1 MSSAF
6 IPGQPPYRMQLLGG
20 GSQIHPVPN
29 QQAEVL
35 RPLPRVDPNSM
46 EELLN
51 NQINTIMQM
60 LHKEVEAHN
69 NTRTQLHTYVQSK
82 LHWERWFKKND
93 IENQYLHGVIQDLR
107 TKNQEEKIKQFIG
120 QEEGLNALQ
129 ESCHNGL
136 PVHNLSQN
144 RTSILIYI
152 LGTVREV
159 HVRQRIRYLQS
170 PSTKAE
176 ETRGISKS
184 APKTLTSVTRPCN
197 PFGGER

>member
-69 NTRTQLHTYVQSK
+69 NTRAQLHTYVQSK
-82 LHWERWFKKND
+82 LHWERWFRKND

-129 ESCHNGL
+129 ESFHNGL
-136 PVHNLSQN
+136 PALLEGSMFDNESDTYSPRLQ
-144 RTSILIYI
+144 
-152 LGTVREV
+152 
-159 HVRQRIRYLQS
+159 RQKRQEEFPNPRPKRSRALPNPAT
-170 PSTKAE
+170 PSGASVE
-176 ETRGISKS
+176 EY
-184 APKTLTSVTRPCN
+184 TL
-197 PFGGER
+197 

>member
-29 QQAEVL
+29 QQAEVV
-35 RPLPRVDPNSM
+35 RPLPRVDPNSI
-46 EELLN
+46 EEVLN

-69 NTRTQLHTYVQSK
+69 KTRIQLHTYVQST
-82 LHWERWFKKND
+82 LHWERWSKKND

-120 QEEGLNALQ
+120 QEEGLNSHQ

-136 PVHNLSQN
+136 PALLEGSMFDNKSDTYSPRLQ
-144 RTSILIYI
+144 
-152 LGTVREV
+152 
-159 HVRQRIRYLQS
+159 RQKRHEEFPNPRPKRSRALADPAT
-170 PSTKAE
+170 PSASVE
-176 ETRGISKS
+176 EYM
-184 APKTLTSVTRPCN
+184 L
-197 PFGGER
+197 